1 VLKEEDYPNTNN
13 STLFLHIEA
22 DTAFDSFNGKNSIK
36 NEATKQDFNTS
47 TFFIENLFEFPRQQ
61 SNEVSEPEVSQFKTS
76 QQLLNFNE
84 VSNNDQQDFKLS
96 RATMAA
102 ASEAEKMDTTN
113 AEEEKPKVDNRSPNY
128 QLDPIIKKNEKLFSY
143 YKAQPVIPQSEY
155 DAYVE
160 TIKVDLPSSFRV
172 QMSLP
177 EAKLVEKYLREH
189 FFDKISQIA
198 DLNGVISVPTPI
210 KFVPYGYQAVMP
222 RSVMRSHPLLRDL
235 HQFLVSETEIG
246 VLSRQ
251 EAVSMVPP
259 LLLDIKPEHF
269 VLDMCAAPGSK
280 TMQLIELM
288 HKDEPNP
295 SGLLV
300 ANDIDYAR
308 CYLLVHQTL
317 KRMPTANCI
326 VVNQDGSQIPTV
338 IDENQKPI
346 LFDRI
351 LCDVICTGDGTFRK
365 NPELWKTWDP
375 QKGLNLHRIQIH
387 IARRGL
393 ELLKVGGRMVYSTCS
408 LNPIEDEAV
417 ICHLLRKYEGKVRLV
432 DVSKELPDL
441 IRSPGISSWKVID
454 KTMTEYQNI
463 DAVPEGL
470 RRAILPSMFPP
481 TSEEASKFHLEHGF
495 RILPHQQNS
504 GGFYVAVL
512 EKVEAFDS
520 DSKVWKPSFFGP
532 PDRKRKRRMVRED
545 PFNFLTEKESAD
557 VKADLEEHYG
567 LQSNFAYDNLLI
579 RSAETEKKKVI
590 YFTNDNLRKFMK
602 YNETRFKIVN
612 AGVGVLRRCDKVSVS
627 KYRLMQDGLP
637 HMTPYVKK
645 RIVSIGIEDAIKI
658 LEGSN
663 DNHFANIQELSE
675 PGELKTLPCGS
686 VILKLKNGDFQKEI
700 VCWLGQHTVT
710 AFITKEEK
718 IHCLTMLGHDAAKL
732 RQQVQ
737 STRQKKALGDRQP
750 RKNGDEIAKAIIE
763 NVKEEKPNEEDFVII
778 DETVAADVKEE
789 QN

>member
-1 VLKEEDYPNTNN
+1 MDL
-13 STLFLHIEA
+13 LF
-22 DTAFDSFNGKNSIK
+22 DNGHVG
-36 NEATKQDFNTS
+36 EQA
-47 TFFIENLFEFPRQQ
+47 
-61 SNEVSEPEVSQFKTS
+61 
-76 QQLLNFNE
+76 
-84 VSNNDQQDFKLS
+84 KLP
-96 RATMAA
+96 A
-102 ASEAEKMDTTN
+102 EAEKMDTSTV
-113 AEEEKPKVDNRSPNY
+113 EEKKQKVDNRSANY

-143 YKAQPVIPQSEY
+143 YRTQPVIPPSEF
-155 DAYVE
+155 DAFVE

-177 EAKLVEKYLREH
+177 EAKLVEKYLHEH
-189 FFDKISQIA
+189 FFDKIPDGTLSIPKR
-198 DLNGVISVPTPI
+198 IP
-210 KFVPYGYQAVMP
+210 FVPYGYQAVMP

-259 LLLDIKPEHF
+259 LLLDVKPEHM

-288 HKDEPNP
+288 HKDDPNP

-300 ANDIDYAR
+300 ANDIDYSR

-338 IDENQKPI
+338 VDEHNKPL
-346 LFDRI
+346 LFDRV

-375 QKGLNLHRIQIH
+375 QKGISLHRIQIH

-393 ELLKVGGRMVYSTCS
+393 ELLKPGGRMVYSTCS

-417 ICHLLRKYEGKVRLV
+417 ISFLLRKYEGKVKLV

-454 KTMTEYQNI
+454 KTMTEHANI
-463 DAVPEGL
+463 ESVPEAL
-470 RRAILPSMFPP
+470 RRSILQSMFPP
-481 TSEEASKFHLEHGF
+481 TAEEAAEFHLERGF

-512 EKVEAFDS
+512 EKTEAFDS
-520 DSKVWKPSFFGP
+520 DIKVWKPSFFGP

-545 PFNFLTEKESAD
+545 PFNFLNEKESED
-557 VKADLEEHYG
+557 VRTDLQEHYG
-567 LQSNFAYDNLLI
+567 IQPNFSYDNMLI

-590 YFTNDNLRKFMK
+590 YFTNDNLRRFMK

-637 HMTPYVKK
+637 HMTPYISK
-645 RIVSIGIEDAIKI
+645 RIVSVGIEDAIKI

-663 DNHFANIQELSE
+663 DNHFVTLNELSD

-686 VILKLKNGDFQKEI
+686 VVLKLSNGDFQKGI
-700 VCWLGQHTVT
+700 VCWLGAHTVT
-710 AFITKEEK
+710 AFITREEK

-737 STRQKKALGDRQP
+737 STRQIKAQGGRQP
-750 RKNGDEIAKAIIE
+750 KNVDANVGKIESKAGA
-763 NVKEEKPNEEDFVII
+763 EEADILALNEDLKK
-778 DETVAADVKEE
+778 D
-789 QN
+789 N

>member
-1 VLKEEDYPNTNN
+1 MDECHGGERTEVPTNVEQMDTSIVEED
-13 STLFLHIEA
+13 
-22 DTAFDSFNGKNSIK
+22 
-36 NEATKQDFNTS
+36 
-47 TFFIENLFEFPRQQ
+47 
-61 SNEVSEPEVSQFKTS
+61 
-76 QQLLNFNE
+76 
-84 VSNNDQQDFKLS
+84 
-96 RATMAA
+96 
-102 ASEAEKMDTTN
+102 
-113 AEEEKPKVDNRSPNY
+113 KPKVETRSANY

-143 YKAQPVIPQSEY
+143 YKAQPVIPPSEF

-177 EAKLVEKYLREH
+177 YVSLKRTLSIPKR
-189 FFDKISQIA
+189 I
-198 DLNGVISVPTPI
+198 P
-210 KFVPYGYQAVMP
+210 FVPYGYQAVMP

-259 LLLDIKPEHF
+259 LLLDVKPEHM

-300 ANDIDYAR
+300 ANDIDYSR

-338 IDENQKPI
+338 VDEQHRPL
-346 LFDRI
+346 LFDRV
-351 LCDVICTGDGTFRK
+351 LCDVICTGD
-365 NPELWKTWDP
+365 TWDP

-393 ELLKVGGRMVYSTCS
+393 ELLKPGGRMVYSTCS

-417 ICHLLRKYEGKVRLV
+417 ICFLLRKYEGKVKLV

-454 KTMTEYQNI
+454 KTMTEYPNV
-463 DAVPEGL
+463 DSVPENL
-470 RRAILPSMFPP
+470 RRSILQSMFPP
-481 TSEEASKFHLEHGF
+481 TAEEAAKFHLERGF

-512 EKVEAFDS
+512 EKTDAFDT
-520 DSKVWKPSFFGP
+520 DAKVWKPSFFGP
-532 PDRKRKRRMVRED
+532 PDRKRKRKMVRED
-545 PFNFLTEKESAD
+545 PFNFLTEKESED
-557 VKADLEEHYG
+557 VRTDLHEHYG
-567 LQSNFAYDNLLI
+567 MKPDFPYDNMLI

-590 YFTNDNLRKFMK
+590 YFTNDNLRRFMK

-637 HMTPYVKK
+637 HLTPYISK
-645 RIVSIGIEDAIKI
+645 RLVSVGIEDAIKI
-658 LEGSN
+658 LEGSK
-663 DNHFANIQELSE
+663 DNHFVTLDELSN

-686 VILKLKNGDFQKEI
+686 VVLKLSNGDFQKGI
-700 VCWLGQHTVT
+700 VCWL
-710 AFITKEEK
+710 AFITREEK

-737 STRQKKALGDRQP
+737 STRQLKAQGGRQP
-750 RKNGDEIAKAIIE
+750 KTDNATTPSKVETKDQEA
-763 NVKEEKPNEEDFVII
+763 EEDFEIVEVNE
-778 DETVAADVKEE
+778 DLTKNEE
-789 QN
+789 IVEDLKK